1 MLVAYSFKEE
11 SIMFDQVFD
20 GFVDESPVSVM
31 FRGTLENIFSSERID
46 AIFEENA
53 QKQISGELAFST
65 CAGLLSLVTTRIQPS
80 VNAAYAK
87 NVEEVGVAVQSVYN
101 KLNGIELAVSEALVR
116 ETAAD
121 VKGIIE
127 AMNATLEGPVSGYD
141 VRIVDGN
148 HLGGTDHRIKELR
161 DLGDAPLPGHTVA
174 VLNPHFELIE
184 DLIACEDGHA
194 NQKPLYVLLLDQ
206 VQRGQC
212 WIGDRDYSTMEFMFG
227 IKSRKAYF
235 IIRQHGSL
243 KGKLVGRRRR
253 VGETDT
259 GTVYEQSIQL
269 TNDAGEVFTMRRITV
284 VLNTK
289 TRDGDAEIHLLTN
302 LPKKVG
308 ACRIAEAYRR
318 RWSIET
324 AFAKLTQDLRCEL
337 NTLGYPKAALF
348 SFCVAVVMYNALS
361 TVIAAMRVTH
371 PEVATSE
378 SRTSGRERTFSFYYL
393 ADEISGVS
401 RGMAIA
407 IPDECWTGAFASLT
421 TKQMAKQLLWLAR
434 RVDVKQFLTNPYGP
448 KVRKKKPKMTTRGRH
463 VSTHRILQQRKK
475 TQKKE
480 TAKS

>member
-1 MLVAYSFKEE
+1 MLG
-11 SIMFDQVFD
+11 QVFD

-31 FRGTLENIFSSERID
+31 FRGTLENIFSSERLD
-46 AIFEENA
+46 AIFEANA
-53 QKQISGELAFST
+53 EKQISGDLAFST
-65 CAGLLSLVTTRIQPS
+65 CTGLLGLVTTRIQPS

-87 NVEEVGVAVQSVYN
+87 NVEDVGVSVQSVYN

-121 VKGIIE
+121 IKGIVE
-127 AMNATLEGPVSGYD
+127 AMNATLEGPVPGYD

-174 VLNPHFELIE
+174 VLNPHVELIE

-194 NQKPLYVLLLDQ
+194 NQKPLYVMLLDQ

-227 IKSRKAYF
+227 IKQRKAYF
-235 IIRQHGSL
+235 IIRQHGL
-243 KGKLVGRRRR
+243 VKGKLVGRRRR

-269 TNDAGEVFTMRRITV
+269 TNDDGEIFTMRRITV
-284 VLNTK
+284 ELNTK
-289 TRDGDAEIHLLTN
+289 TRDGDTEIHLLTN
-302 LPKKVG
+302 LPKRVS
-308 ACRIAEAYRR
+308 ASRIAEAYRR
-318 RWSIET
+318 RWTIET
-324 AFAKLTQDLRCEL
+324 AFAKLTQDLHCEL

-361 TVIAAMRVTH
+361 TVIAALRVTH

-393 ADEISGVS
+393 ADEISGVA

-407 IPDECWTGAFASLT
+407 IPAECWTDAFASLT
-421 TKQMAKQLLWLAR
+421 TKQMAKRLLWLAR

-448 KVRKKKPKMTTRGRH
+448 KVRKKKPKTTTRGGH
-463 VSTHRILQQRKK
+463 VSTHRVLQQLNKK
-475 TQKKE
+475 KK
-480 TAKS
+480 AA

>member
-1 MLVAYSFKEE
+1 ML
-11 SIMFDQVFD
+11 DQVFD

-46 AIFEENA
+46 AIFEEHA
-53 QKQISGELAFST
+53 EKQISGELAFST
-65 CAGLLSLVTTRIQPS
+65 CAGLLCLVTTRIQPS

-87 NVEEVGVAVQSVYN
+87 NVEEVGVTVQSVYN

-121 VKGIIE
+121 VKGVME
-127 AMNATLEGPVSGYD
+127 AMNATLAGPLPGYD

-148 HLGGTDHRIKELR
+148 HLAGTDHRIKELR

-194 NQKPLYVLLLDQ
+194 NQKPLYVLLLEQ

-227 IKSRKAYF
+227 IKRRRAYF
-235 IIRQHGSL
+235 ILRQHGSL
-243 KGKLVGRRRR
+243 KGRLVGRLRR

-269 TNDAGEVFTMRRITV
+269 TNDDGEIFTMRRITL
-284 VLNTK
+284 VLNSK
-289 TRDGDAEIHLLTN
+289 TRDGDTEIHLLTN

-308 ACRIAEAYRR
+308 ACRIAEAYRC

-378 SRTSGRERTFSFYYL
+378 SRASGRERTFSFYYL
-393 ADEISGVS
+393 ADEISGVW

-407 IPDECWTGAFASLT
+407 IPAECWTIAFASLT
-421 TKQMAKQLLWLAR
+421 PKQMAKKLLWLAR
-434 RVDVKQFLTNPYGP
+434 RVNVKQFLTNPYGP
-448 KVRKKKPKMTTRGRH
+448 KARKKKTEMTTRGRH

-475 TQKKE
+475 TQKKK
-480 TAKS
+480 TAKA

>member
-1 MLVAYSFKEE
+1 ML
-11 SIMFDQVFD
+11 DQVFD
-20 GFVDESPVSVM
+20 GFVDASPVSVM
-31 FRGTLENIFSSERID
+31 FRGTLENIFSSERLD

-53 QKQISGELAFST
+53 EKQISGELAFST

-87 NVEEVGVAVQSVYN
+87 NVEKVGVSVQSVYN
-101 KLNGIELAVSEALVR
+101 KLNGIELSVSESLVR

-127 AMNATLEGPVSGYD
+127 AMNATLEGPVPGYD

-148 HLGGTDHRIKELR
+148 HLAGSDHRIKELR

-174 VLNPHFELIE
+174 VLNPHVELIE

-206 VQRGQC
+206 VQRRQC

-227 IKSRKAYF
+227 IKQRKAYF
-235 IIRQHGSL
+235 IIRQHGTV

-253 VGETDT
+253 VGETET

-269 TNDAGEVFTMRRITV
+269 TNNVGEIFTMRRITV
-284 VLNTK
+284 ELNTK
-289 TRDGDAEIHLLTN
+289 TRDGDTEIHLLTN
-302 LPKKVG
+302 LPKKVD

-318 RWSIET
+318 RWTIET

-378 SRTSGRERTFSFYYL
+378 SRTSGQQRTFSFYYL
-393 ADEISGVS
+393 ADEISGVA

-407 IPDECWTGAFASLT
+407 VPAACWTDAFASLT
-421 TKQMAKQLLWLAR
+421 TKQMAKTLLWLAR

-448 KVRKKKPKMTTRGRH
+448 KARKKKPKTTTRGGH
-463 VSTHRILQQRKK
+463 VSTHRILQQRNTSMKA
-475 TQKKE
+475 
-480 TAKS
+480 AKS

>member
-1 MLVAYSFKEE
+1 MLE
-11 SIMFDQVFD
+11 QVFES
-20 GFVDESPVSVM
+20 FIDESPVSVM
-31 FRGTLENIFSSERID
+31 FRGTLENMFSSERLD

-53 QKQISGELAFST
+53 EKQISGELAFST
-65 CAGLLSLVTTRIQPS
+65 CAGLLGLVTTRIQPS
-80 VNAAYAK
+80 VHAAYTK

-101 KLNGIELAVSEALVR
+101 KLNGIELSVSEALVR
-116 ETAAD
+116 QTAAD

-127 AMNATLEGPVSGYD
+127 AMNATLEGPVPGYD

-148 HLGGTDHRIKELR
+148 HLAGTDHRIKELR
-161 DLGDAPLPGHTVA
+161 NLGDAPLPGHTVA
-174 VLNPHFELIE
+174 VLNPHVELIE

-212 WIGDRDYSTMEFMFG
+212 WIGDRDYSTMDFMFG
-227 IKSRKAYF
+227 IKQRKAYF
-235 IIRQHGSL
+235 ILRQHGSV

-259 GTVYEQSIQL
+259 GTVYEQAIQL
-269 TNDAGEVFTMRRITV
+269 TNDEGEIFTMRRITV

-289 TRDGDAEIHLLTN
+289 TRDGDTELHLLTN

-308 ACRIAEAYRR
+308 ACRMAEAYRR
-318 RWSIET
+318 RWTIET

-371 PEVATSE
+371 PEVATTQ
-378 SRTSGRERTFSFYYL
+378 SRTSGRQRTFSFYYL

-407 IPDECWTGAFASLT
+407 IPAECWTDAFASLT
-421 TKQMAKQLLWLAR
+421 TKQMAKTLLGLAR
-434 RVDVKQFLTNPYGP
+434 RVDVRQFLTNPYGP
-448 KVRKKKPKMTTRGRH
+448 KVRKKKPPKTTRGGH
-463 VSTHRILQQRKK
+463 VSTHRILRQRTKSQKKK
-475 TQKKE
+475 TV
-480 TAKS
+480 KS